1 MRYSVNDVPFW
12 TKDPRILLDSD
23 YIFNLWINKNM
34 TKNEKLN
41 VLTRVI
47 ILLTLL
53 GYILTK
59 SIKILFFSILAIFII
74 IFLYYSS
81 TKSENFENIREFGK
95 IKLTDKFDDVFLD
108 KKYFTQSSVSNPLSN
123 VKLTEYQDD
132 PLRKQA
138 APSYNKKV
146 EQEINNNA
154 KQFIKSSFNDENID
168 KKLFND
174 LGDNL
179 QFENSMRQFYT
190 TSSSTIPN
198 DQESF
203 LKFCYKDLK
212 SK

>member
-1 MRYSVNDVPFW
+1 MRYSQNDVPFW
-12 TKDPRILLDSD
+12 IKDPRILLDSD

-47 ILLTLL
+47 ILLTIL

-59 SIKILFFSILAIFII
+59 SIRILFFSILAIFII

-95 IKLTDKFDDVFLD
+95 IKLTNKFDDVFLD

-123 VKLTEYQDD
+123 VKLTEYEDD
-132 PLRKQA
+132 PLIKQA

-154 KQFIKSSFNDENID
+154 KEFIKSSFNDENID

-212 SK
+212 S

>member
-1 MRYSVNDVPFW
+1 MRYSQNDVPFW
-12 TKDPRILLDSD
+12 IKDPRILLDSD

-47 ILLTLL
+47 ILLTIL

-59 SIKILFFSILAIFII
+59 SIRILFFSILAIFII

-95 IKLTDKFDDVFLD
+95 IKLTNKFDDVFLD

-123 VKLTEYQDD
+123 VKLTEYEDD

-154 KQFIKSSFNDENID
+154 KEFIKSSFNDENID

-212 SK
+212 S